1 MYTFECQGDNIP
13 LNPRNSTSLIMEKES
28 ATIHIQTRLTPTEY
42 KPFKIVIE
50 NFGIKNAELFRKVI
64 LSNEKNMVKVSGSAQ
79 ESYAQKRMIFLANKT
94 SNNINQIAK
103 RLNQAYRGGVV
114 SERNYLQVMND
125 LIGVR
130 SAFEKGVNKC

>member
-13 LNPRNSTSLIMEKES
+13 LNPGNSTSLIMEKES

>member
-1 MYTFECQGDNIP
+1 
-13 LNPRNSTSLIMEKES
+13 MEKES

-50 NFGIKNAELFRKVI
+50 NFGIRKAELFRKVI